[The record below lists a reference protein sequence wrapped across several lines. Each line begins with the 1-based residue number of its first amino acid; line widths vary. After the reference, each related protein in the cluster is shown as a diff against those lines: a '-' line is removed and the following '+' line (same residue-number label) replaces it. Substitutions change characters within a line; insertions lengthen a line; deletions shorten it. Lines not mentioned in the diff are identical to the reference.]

1 MEQDR
6 STAEWIAAYLEWTG
20 TEGDSGADV
29 AEAYFDWTN
38 AAQAGARRTGSE
50 GDGLD
55 KLREAVLLW
64 ALRTESDC
72 MHILRQVLDER
83 SSAPDILRLAYEG
96 LEHAERMLENEQRAW
111 HALTTLRNRAWA
123 THFDSD
129 WPHAFEGVVTH
140 VRALAGKVLELRP
153 H

>member
-6 STAEWIAAYLEWTG
+6 STAEWIAEYLEWTDAHG
-20 TEGDSGADV
+20 EPREDL
-29 AEAYFDWTN
+29 AEAFFDWPD
-38 AAQAGARRTGSE
+38 AARAGAPAAGSE
-50 GDGLD
+50 GDGLE

-72 MHILRQVLDER
+72 MHILRKVLDER

-96 LEHAERMLENEQRAW
+96 LEHAERMLENERRAW
-111 HALTTLRNRAWA
+111 HALTTLRNRAW
-123 THFDSD
+123 TPNFDSD
-129 WPHAFEGVVTH
+129 WPHAFEGVVTD